1 MNIFFTKI
9 EHVHIYLLS
18 TNIVYVVYELCIC
31 ETIRIFSFFFAN
43 LAWFF
48 LLPDNIKEILH
59 LPVKTLIKNWIILE
73 EGPYI
78 LTISP
83 RHAKKQ
89 LKDISSSDKNREQ
102 DVVNTAC

>member
-43 LAWFF
+43 LAWFS
-48 LLPDNIKEILH
+48 
-59 LPVKTLIKNWIILE
+59 
-73 EGPYI
+73 YY
-78 LTISP
+78 LTIS
-83 RHAKKQ
+83 KKFS
-89 LKDISSSDKNREQ
+89 IFR
-102 DVVNTAC
+102 